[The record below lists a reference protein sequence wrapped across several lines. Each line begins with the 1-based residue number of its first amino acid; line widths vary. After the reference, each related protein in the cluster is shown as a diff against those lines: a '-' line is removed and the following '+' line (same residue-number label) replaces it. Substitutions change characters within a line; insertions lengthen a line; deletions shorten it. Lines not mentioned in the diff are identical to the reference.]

1 MNCAYSMDLPSVSQ
15 SHPYKTLVT
24 WVKGLKIHYRLK
36 VLLWN
41 LVDRYG
47 KDGRVFPSV
56 RTLATEINV
65 SRSTIHRWL
74 NQLES
79 MNLLEREHRYRNSDG
94 GQTSSLYVLK
104 CDTGIASMK
113 HQEQQLNGN
122 VIHAPVQENVIYME
136 LSEETDNKSNA
147 SSNSAHKSTLDG
159 KARAAKDSVI
169 ASNYTKRLARENLV
183 ERGSETSISS
193 RSYEPCELP
202 SCSAPRDSQNDKPP
216 KTKGY
221 RIETER
227 MKNKEYALQQ
237 YRTAVR
243 QKWITPSERDRLSWF
258 STWSKCVRQWRE
270 GKVAEPGALLTSI
283 VKRGLI
289 HKFPNDMDEQKTLR
303 ILREMKVE
311 GLIQ

>member
-1 MNCAYSMDLPSVSQ
+1 MHCAYSMDLPSVSQ

-104 CDTGIASMK
+104 CDTGVASVK
-113 HQEQQLNGN
+113 HQEHKLNGN
-122 VIHAPVQENVIYME
+122 VIHAPVKENVVYTE
-136 LSEETDNKSNA
+136 LSEELVPKSSA
-147 SSNSAHKSTLDG
+147 LDNSAIEPQVKSSSLGRSVVSTPRGLD
-159 KARAAKDSVI
+159 
-169 ASNYTKRLARENLV
+169 
-183 ERGSETSISS
+183 SS
-193 RSYEPCELP
+193 RRPRVNEPRELP
-202 SCSAPRDSQNDKPP
+202 SCSTPRDSGSSKLP

-227 MKNKEYALQQ
+227 MKNRDYALQQ

>member
-1 MNCAYSMDLPSVSQ
+1 MHCAYSMDLPSVSQ

-56 RTLATEINV
+56 RTLAKEINV

-104 CDTGIASMK
+104 CDTGVASVK
-113 HQEQQLNGN
+113 HQEHKLNGN
-122 VIHAPVQENVIYME
+122 VIHAPVKENVVYTE
-136 LSEETDNKSNA
+136 LSEELVPKSSA
-147 SSNSAHKSTLDG
+147 LDNSAIEPQVKSSSLGRSVVSTPRGLD
-159 KARAAKDSVI
+159 
-169 ASNYTKRLARENLV
+169 
-183 ERGSETSISS
+183 SS
-193 RSYEPCELP
+193 RRPRVNEPRELP
-202 SCSAPRDSQNDKPP
+202 SCSTPRDSGSSKLP

-227 MKNKEYALQQ
+227 MKNRDYALQQ

>member
-1 MNCAYSMDLPSVSQ
+1 MHCAYSMDLPSVSQ

-104 CDTGIASMK
+104 CDTGVASVK

-122 VIHAPVQENVIYME
+122 VIHAPVQENVIYTE
-136 LSEETDNKSNA
+136 LSEELVPKSSA
-147 SSNSAHKSTLDG
+147 LDNSAIEPQVKSSSLGRSVVSTPRGLD
-159 KARAAKDSVI
+159 
-169 ASNYTKRLARENLV
+169 
-183 ERGSETSISS
+183 SS
-193 RSYEPCELP
+193 RRPRVNEPRELP
-202 SCSAPRDSQNDKPP
+202 SCSTPRDSGSSKLP

-227 MKNKEYALQQ
+227 MKNRDYALQQ

>member
-1 MNCAYSMDLPSVSQ
+1 MHCAYSMDLPSVSQ

-56 RTLATEINV
+56 RTLAKEINV

-104 CDTGIASMK
+104 CDTGVASVK

-122 VIHAPVQENVIYME
+122 VIHAPVQENVIYTE
-136 LSEETDNKSNA
+136 LSEELVPKSSA
-147 SSNSAHKSTLDG
+147 LDNSAIEPQVKSSSLGRSVVSTPRGLD
-159 KARAAKDSVI
+159 
-169 ASNYTKRLARENLV
+169 
-183 ERGSETSISS
+183 SS
-193 RSYEPCELP
+193 RRPRVNEPRELP
-202 SCSAPRDSQNDKPP
+202 SCSTPRDSGSSKLP

-227 MKNKEYALQQ
+227 MKNRDYALQQ